1 MCIWFSVIQNLFF
14 INLIDSIFLLILD
27 FIYFDLPLKCLKP
40 PHNPIGFQVKHSGK

>member
-1 MCIWFSVIQNLFF
+1 MYLVFGNSEFVF

-40 PHNPIGFQVKHSGK
+40 PHISQIDPH